1 MLFHLSI
8 LLSDTISFFNVFR
21 YISFRSIYALLT
33 AFALGLA
40 LMPPFIRYMRRR
52 HLSQALREDGPKQHL
67 VSKAG
72 TPTMGGGVIL
82 TSAVVSTL
90 LWANLQS
97 QFVWG
102 GIGTLL
108 VLGGLG
114 LADDIWKVKARSS
127 KGVPGKAKLLIQGLW
142 GAGVGVWLAQMPEVG
157 TLLQLPFFKHVQPLL
172 GASFFLFAAL
182 VVMASS
188 NAVNL
193 TDGLDGLVSV
203 PLVFAFLTYLGLVY
217 CAGNKLLAAYL
228 NVAHVPG
235 SGEVCILI
243 GALMGAIVAF
253 LWYNTYPAQVFMGDV
268 GSLSLGGALGY
279 VALIAKQEV
288 LLILVGGLFV
298 VEALSVIF
306 QVASFKLRGKR
317 IFRMAPLHH
326 HFELLGW
333 PEPRVIVRFWILSG
347 IFALLAI
354 STLKL
359 R

>member
-1 MLFHLSI
+1 
-8 LLSDTISFFNVFR
+8 
-21 YISFRSIYALLT
+21 
-33 AFALGLA
+33 
-40 LMPPFIRYMRRR
+40 MPPFIQWMRRR

-82 TSAVVSTL
+82 ASTLLSTL
-90 LWANLQS
+90 LWADLQS

-102 GIGTLL
+102 GVGTLL

-114 LADDIWKVKARSS
+114 LMDDLWKIKSGNS
-127 KGVPGKAKLLIQGLW
+127 KGISGKAKLMIQGLW
-142 GAGVGVWLAQMPEVG
+142 GAGIGVWLSQTPEVG
-157 TLLQLPFFKHVQPLL
+157 TLLQLPFLKHIQPLL
-172 GASFFLFAAL
+172 GASFFLFTAL
-182 VVMASS
+182 VITASS

-203 PLVFAFLTYLGLVY
+203 PLIFAFLTYLGLAY
-217 CAGNKLLAAYL
+217 CAGNKILAAYL

-235 SGEVCILI
+235 AGEVCILI
-243 GALMGAIVAF
+243 GAIMGAIVAF
-253 LWYNTYPAQVFMGDV
+253 LWFNTYPAQVFMGDV
-268 GSLSLGGALGY
+268 GSLSLGGVLGY
-279 VALIAKQEV
+279 VSLIAKQEV
-288 LLILVGGLFV
+288 LLVVVGGLFV
-298 VEALSVIF
+298 IEALSVIF
-306 QVASFKLRGKR
+306 QVASFKLRGTR

-347 IFALLAI
+347 VFALLAI